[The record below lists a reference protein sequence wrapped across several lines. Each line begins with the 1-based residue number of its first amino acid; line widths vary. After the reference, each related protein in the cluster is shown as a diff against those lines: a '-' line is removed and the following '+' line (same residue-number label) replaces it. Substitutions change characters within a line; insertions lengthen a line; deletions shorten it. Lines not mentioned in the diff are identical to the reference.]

1 MNKAYTYAISA
12 VLLVST
18 LMPLSASAMYYPYN
32 AHLYIPGVDSQSAQ
46 VGYNGT
52 VPTPK
57 PVVLNFDIFSGNT
70 ATSSGTSTT
79 SSSSGTTSLFGGF
92 FGGSSAK
99 NPTDAN
105 GNAISLVSADN
116 TTIYAIINGQKH
128 LIPTLD
134 VLNLYNYKAEFV
146 RAISQADLN
155 KYPRASLVKV
165 KGDTKHIYYL
175 TEGGMVRLM
184 PSDKVLDS
192 YGMRKEDAIT
202 ISRQEFNY
210 YPQNQYIF
218 LENPLNR
225 DVFQIVGGTGKRY
238 LTPMAVSR
246 LDISLDQVAPVNQ
259 TEMDT
264 YKILAP
270 VVQ

>member
-1 MNKAYTYAISA
+1 MNKAYTFVVSAI
-12 VLLVST
+12 LLGAT
-18 LMPLSASAMYYPYN
+18 LMPLSAGAMYYPYN
-32 AHLYIPGVDSQSAQ
+32 AHLYIPGVDNQTAQ
-46 VGYNGT
+46 TGYNGT

-57 PVVLNFDIFSGNT
+57 PVVLNFDIFSGNS
-70 ATSSGTSTT
+70 ATT
-79 SSSSGTTSLFGGF
+79 SSTTGPASSSSTSLFGGF

-128 LIPTLD
+128 LIPTVD
-134 VLNLYNYKAEFV
+134 VLNLYNYKPEFI
-146 RAISQADLN
+146 RSISQADLN
-155 KYPRASLVKV
+155 KYPRVSLVKA
-165 KGDTKHIYYL
+165 KGDSKHIYYL
-175 TEGGMVRLM
+175 TEGGMLRLM
-184 PSDKVLDS
+184 PSDKVIDS
-192 YGMRKEDAIT
+192 YGMRKQDAIT

-225 DVFQIVGGTGKRY
+225 DVFQIIGGTGKRY
-238 LTPMAVSR
+238 LTPMAVTR
-246 LDISLDQVAPVNQ
+246 LGIASEQIAPVNQ
-259 TEMDT
+259 FEMDT